1 MGQPAARLSDQT
13 VHGGVIVVGFP
24 MVLIGGM
31 PAARVGDMHVC
42 PMLNPGVPP
51 PPHVGG
57 PITKGSA
64 SVMIGGM
71 PAARMGDMVTCSG
84 PPDTI
89 AKGCPTVLIGDSM
102 SGGGGAGGPGGEKSG
117 EAAPE
122 SSEEKE
128 VEEHYLNVV
137 VVDSGGFPITGAE
150 YELTPPTGE
159 KTVSPLM
166 GGVKEANVDSGSY
179 DIEIRAITSA
189 KWSKTTA
196 KVGEKVKAT
205 AETTGVPA
213 GEKAA
218 LEIHVK
224 DSAFPDAVLKTIETT
239 VQGDKIEG
247 EWELVVDKDF
257 LKLQEQK
264 LKGGGFSAPAY
275 YFVAKTSTLSQRSE
289 LLEYKD
295 DIEFKLKDKDGNAI
309 PDKKYRLILPS
320 GEVKENKLDGSGYA
334 KATDVAP
341 GKLKISINVRDDKF
355 PGAK

>member
-1 MGQPAARLSDQT
+1 MGQPAARMLDQT
-13 VHGGVIVVGFP
+13 AHGGMIMVGFP
-24 MVLIGGM
+24 LVLIGGM
-31 PAARVGDMHVC
+31 PAARVGDFHMC

-71 PAARMGDMVTCSG
+71 PAARMGDMLTCAG

-89 AKGCPTVLIGDSM
+89 VKGCPTVLIGDSM
-102 SGGGGAGGPGGEKSG
+102 SGGAGAGGSGGEKSG
-117 EAAPE
+117 KAAPV
-122 SSEEKE
+122 SSKE
-128 VEEHYLNVV
+128 TVVEEHYLNVA

-150 YELTPPTGE
+150 YELTPPSGP
-159 KTVSPLM
+159 KSVSPLM

-189 KWSKTTA
+189 KWSKKTA
-196 KVGEKVKAT
+196 KVGEKVQMT

-213 GEKAA
+213 GEKAT

-224 DSAFPDAVLKTIETT
+224 DSAFPDAVLKTIETK

-247 EWELVVDKDF
+247 EWELVVDKGF

-275 YFVAKTSTLSQRSE
+275 YFVAKTSTLSQRSG

-295 DIEFKLKDKDGNAI
+295 DIEFKLKDKDGNPIA
-309 PDKKYRLILPS
+309 DKKYRIILPS
-320 GEVKENKLDGSGYA
+320 GEVKEDKLDGSGYA
-334 KATDVAP
+334 KAADVAP

-355 PGAK
+355 PGA

>member
-1 MGQPAARLSDQT
+1 MGQPAARMLDQT
-13 VHGGVIVVGFP
+13 AHGGVIMVGFP

-31 PAARVGDMHVC
+31 PAARVGDMHLC

-57 PITKGSA
+57 PITKGST

-71 PAARMGDMVTCSG
+71 PAARMGDPCTCSG
-84 PPDTI
+84 PPDSI
-89 AKGCPTVLIGDSM
+89 VKGCPTVLIGDSM
-102 SGGGGAGGPGGEKSG
+102 SGGGGAGGSGSEKSG
-117 EAAPE
+117 EATPE
-122 SSEEKE
+122 SSEETE
-128 VEEHYLNVV
+128 VEEHYLNVS

-166 GGVKEANVDSGSY
+166 GGVKEVNVDSGSY

-189 KWSKTTA
+189 KWSKTIA

-213 GEKAA
+213 GEKATI
-218 LEIHVK
+218 EIHVK

-247 EWELVVDKDF
+247 EWELVVDKGF
-257 LKLQEQK
+257 LKMQEEK
-264 LKGGGFSAPAY
+264 LKGGGFSSPAY
-275 YFVAKTSTLSQRSE
+275 YFIAKTSTLSQRSG

-295 DIEFKLKDKDGNAI
+295 EIEFKLKDKDGNPIA
-309 PDKKYRLILPS
+309 DKKYRVILPS
-320 GEVKENKLDGSGYA
+320 GEVKEGTLGGGGDA
-334 KATDVAP
+334 KVPDVPP
-341 GKLKISINVRDDKF
+341 GKLKISINVRDDRF

>member
-1 MGQPAARLSDQT
+1 M
-13 VHGGVIVVGFP
+13 IGFP

-57 PITKGSA
+57 PITKGSM
-64 SVMIGGM
+64 SVMIGNM
-71 PAARMGDMVTCSG
+71 PAARVGDMLTCAG

-102 SGGGGAGGPGGEKSG
+102 SGGGGAGGPGGEKDG
-117 EAAPE
+117 EAQPLASAGGEIE
-122 SSEEKE
+122 S
-128 VEEHYLNVV
+128 HYLDVAVIDN
-137 VVDSGGFPITGAE
+137 GGFPITGAE
-150 YELTPPTGE
+150 YELTAPSSD
-159 KTVSPLM
+159 KTVSPLT
-166 GGVKEANVDSGSY
+166 GSVKEANVDSGSY
-179 DIEIRAITSA
+179 DIEIRAIVSA

-213 GEKAA
+213 GEKAT

-275 YFVAKTSTLSQRSE
+275 YFVAKTSTLSQRSG

-295 DIEFKLKDKDGNAI
+295 DIEFALKDKEGGAI

-320 GEVKENKLDGSGYA
+320 GEVKEGKLGGGGDA
-334 KATDVAP
+334 KATDIPP
-341 GKLKISINVRDDKF
+341 GKLKISINVRDETF
-355 PGAK
+355 PGANEESL

>member
-1 MGQPAARLSDQT
+1 MGQPAARMSDQT

-24 MVLIGGM
+24 MVLIGGL

-71 PAARMGDMVTCSG
+71 PAARMGDMLTCSG

-102 SGGGGAGGPGGEKSG
+102 SGGGGAGGSGSEKSG
-117 EAAPE
+117 EAAPD
-122 SSEEKE
+122 STTEEK
-128 VEEHYLNVV
+128 VEEHYLNVA

-150 YELTPPTGE
+150 YELTPPTGP

-179 DIEIRAITSA
+179 DIEIRAIVSA

-213 GEKAA
+213 GEKAT

-239 VQGDKIEG
+239 VQSDKIEG

-275 YFVAKTSTLSQRSE
+275 YFVAKTSTLSQRSG

-295 DIEFKLKDKDGNAI
+295 DIEFKLQDKDGNAI

-320 GEVKENKLDGSGYA
+320 GEVKEGKLGGGGDA
-334 KATDVAP
+334 KATDIPP